1 MQVSLPKPVLLR
13 AAKAMGVGM
22 RLASPRWHGSRRLR
36 TAWAVLGCWLMGS
49 AFSSGVTPPEPAAT
63 AMLSGYRNTLAKPIP
78 AIARNLSGLTYSRA
92 TGTLF
97 AVINRPAGLAELS
110 TEGELIRHVPHI
122 AGLHDVE
129 GIAHVQGDLFAVT
142 EEASNRVRWLQVPA
156 DGAPRVLALPPI
168 QLPAATFD
176 NLGLEGIAWDAT
188 TARLLLVQERL
199 PTRVLAVG
207 RDGEAQTLPVDAG
220 GHIAANDLS
229 SIEIDPRTGH
239 VLLLSD
245 ESAAVYEHAA
255 SGELLATLPLQAGA
269 RGLAANVPQAEG
281 MALDDAG
288 RLFIVS
294 EPNLFYRYERGVT
307 AATPAAL

>member
-176 NLGLEGIAWDAT
+176 NLGLVEDIAT
-188 TARLLLVQERL
+188 GS
-199 PTRVLAVG
+199 AVG
-207 RDGEAQTLPVDAG
+207 PAAAYLVAQGYASPGVTLPFAQGRFVGRPSHLRACVEAGIDDAW
-220 GHIAANDLS
+220 
-229 SIEIDPRTGH
+229 R
-239 VLLLSD
+239 V
-245 ESAAVYEHAA
+245 AV
-255 SGELLATLPLQAGA
+255 SGEVCLVGDGQLRVPRAWCEGAAGC
-269 RGLAANVPQAEG
+269 
-281 MALDDAG
+281 
-288 RLFIVS
+288 
-294 EPNLFYRYERGVT
+294 
-307 AATPAAL
+307 